1 VDLNMIVAILYA
13 AGAIGVT
20 VYMLVA
26 LVRPDKF

>member
-1 VDLNMIVAILYA
+1 MIVTALYVI
-13 AGAIGVT
+13 GAVGVA